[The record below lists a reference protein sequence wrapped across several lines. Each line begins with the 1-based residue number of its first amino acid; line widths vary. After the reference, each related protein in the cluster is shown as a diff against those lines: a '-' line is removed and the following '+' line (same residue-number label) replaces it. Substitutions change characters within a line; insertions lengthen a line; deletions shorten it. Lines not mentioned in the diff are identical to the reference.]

1 MRRLAFA
8 LLVVM
13 VLGGDV
19 AADERYDRRLDE
31 AAASIV
37 ASRLNAPLRGAF
49 GLGEEPRLG
58 RRPEEGKPARLGAR
72 LPGVWQDGLAIAVE
86 RRPRASPEL

>member
-13 VLGGDV
+13 VFGGDA

-37 ASRLNAPLRGAF
+37 ASRMDHPLRGAF
-49 GLGEEPRLG
+49 GLGEEPHLERRAEEAMSSRPQG
-58 RRPEEGKPARLGAR
+58 RR
-72 LPGVWQDGLAIAVE
+72 PGVWQGGLAIAVE
-86 RRPRASPEL
+86 KRPRASPEL

>member
-8 LLVVM
+8 LAMVM
-13 VLGGDV
+13 ALGGEG

-37 ASRLNAPLRGAF
+37 ASRMDGSLRGPF
-49 GLGEEPRLG
+49 GLGEEPRLHT
-58 RRPEEGKPARLGAR
+58 RARKAPPPRLQGR
-72 LPGVWQDGLAIAVE
+72 LPGIWQNGLAIAVE
-86 RRPRASPEL
+86 RRPRASPDL